1 MAGYLEVQAGMKNL
15 TEMNNTCICMFV
27 GLFPHWASPFYAN
40 ITYYQVEQNLFIVY
54 KSMLNVYYQSVG
66 V

>member
-27 GLFPHWASPFYAN
+27 GLF
-40 ITYYQVEQNLFIVY
+40 L
-54 KSMLNVYYQSVG
+54 SVAFN
-66 V
+66 